1 MPCRDQARLEEALD
15 VLCKISIEA
24 LHSHRDEAL
33 LAFRKLE
40 AFVKDPLIS
49 PVESSQF
56 AQVDAPCTAYADR
69 HSPSPAI
76 PNMINANL
84 ALNAPAPTPSLISP
98 RSPAAPHL
106 PPRPKTISTR
116 TITTQIQALDAD
128 SSQIKD
134 FLLRLQFEP
143 PGDKLE
149 PIIEDP
155 RIVDLQVEN
164 CRPSLKVR
172 FRKGLSQRSL
182 AIEFTEWEH
191 RLYGWSRVGVLAG
204 NLSISRRDGHIAEYL
219 QRNTHRFKN
228 QTAVRNGIQHG
239 IKMLVCDRLRGQ
251 RAISAILCFKYRRLR
266 AVRLEELESL
276 VMMMS
281 QKGWIEE
288 LANQKADWLDECQR
302 KYNGASL

>member
-1 MPCRDQARLEEALD
+1 M
-15 VLCKISIEA
+15 
-24 LHSHRDEAL
+24 
-33 LAFRKLE
+33 
-40 AFVKDPLIS
+40 KDPLIS
-49 PVESSQF
+49 QVESSQS

-69 HSPSPAI
+69 RSPSPTN
-76 PNMINANL
+76 PNVINANP
-84 ALNAPAPTPSLISP
+84 ASSHQAPTTSLISP
-98 RSPAAPHL
+98 SSASAPNLTDGHKIFSSRS
-106 PPRPKTISTR
+106 ISR
-116 TITTQIQALDAD
+116 LIQALDAD

-134 FLLRLQFEP
+134 FLLRLQFET
-143 PGDKLE
+143 PGDKLG

-155 RIVDLQVEN
+155 RIVDLQAEN

-191 RLYGWSRVGVLAG
+191 RIYGWSRVGVLAG

-228 QTAVRNGIQHG
+228 QMAVRNGIQHG
-239 IKMLVCDRLRGQ
+239 IKMLVCDKIRGK

-266 AVRLEELESL
+266 AVKLEELAPL
-276 VMMMS
+276 VTLMS

-302 KYNGASL
+302 KYNGASLQLTLAALILVQRGAIRRYRNSMHLRV